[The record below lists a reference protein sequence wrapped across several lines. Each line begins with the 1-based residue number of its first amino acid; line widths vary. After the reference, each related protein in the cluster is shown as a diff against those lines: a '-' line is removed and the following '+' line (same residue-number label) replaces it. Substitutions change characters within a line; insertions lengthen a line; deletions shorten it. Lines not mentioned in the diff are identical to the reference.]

1 MKNPAE
7 NGFVILRGL
16 ATLRQSQPGRIEL
29 WLRVVFF
36 RQSINRYAVRQF
48 TLQGDHEASEMQIDS
63 RRIFCFWLTCCTG
76 LLMSNL
82 AAAQN
87 PTTQLQRELASVSAA
102 ELAEEAARFGDAKRG
117 AVLFYQPQ
125 MACRQCHS
133 VDGSKSPLGPALSE
147 KRPDVTN
154 AFLVDSV
161 LHPSKV
167 IRKGFETAVVVTND
181 GKVVTGLIVEET
193 PQKVVIRDGRPL
205 GKVMEFS
212 RDDIDEYQRVKQS
225 IMPPGQVSMLA
236 SRQQFLDLIRYLI
249 EVRDGGALRA
259 KELEPPASL
268 YAIRI
273 PEYEKDIDHSAMIS
287 DLDDG
292 SFKRGQ
298 AIYNRLCVN
307 CHGNHDKPGS
317 LPTSLRFATG
327 KFRNGF
333 DPHTMYQTL
342 TRGFGMM
349 VAQTWMVPQQ
359 KYDVIHYVREAYLRK
374 DNPTQHLM
382 VTDEYLAGLPK
393 GKSRGPEPSQNE
405 PWITMDYG
413 PSLVNTYEV
422 GNDGT
427 NFAYKGIAVRLDPG
441 PGGVSR
447 GQSWMVFDHDT
458 MRVAAAWTGQGFID
472 WQGIHMN
479 GRHNIHPRVKGDV
492 HLANPTGPGW
502 ANPDSGTFDDPR
514 LRGRD
519 DRQYGPLPRKW
530 AHYKG
535 LSHHGQKTIIEYT
548 VGDTRIHEMPGL
560 ATPVGND
567 TAAPPVFSRTFNIG
581 PRSRELTLQVAR
593 EPEGSGIQATLDQ
606 NQKSLGMAVSFGLP
620 GTGEQSAADARA
632 AGSKQKLLEFNGKSF
647 VEISD
652 ASYFDTTSQDFTL
665 TARIRTKSGGTIFS
679 RTKTGE
685 KWIPDGQTLFVR
697 NGQLAFDIG
706 WVGAVQSRQRV
717 NDGKWHDVA
726 MTWDS
731 KTKLVQLFVDG
742 KPDQS
747 RELATQKSLRES
759 VFRIGFTN
767 SNFPGPQSFFD
778 GGLRDV
784 RFYQRLLSN
793 AELSK
798 SASLPADE
806 SLKANWKLD
815 EPVPAKPAKKTAVAA
830 AGDVPDA
837 TGNGH
842 TGTIHSDGTGT
853 TADRDERLAAGIQP
867 AVAGAKFIGHADG
880 ALILQIPAG
889 REPLQFT
896 LWFQRRKPDA
906 SLQEITADFVIEEA
920 VADLASLTNGG
931 PARWPVKLTTTP
943 IIGSDSGAFAVDVL
957 SHPAD
962 NPWLAQTRLTG
973 FDFLPDGDRVA
984 VCAWDGDVWMVS
996 GLSQLPNIQSEVVPE
1011 QPPKLTWQRI
1021 ASGLFQPLGLK
1032 YVDGQI
1038 FVTCRDQIVILRDR
1052 NGDGETDY
1060 YENFNNDHQVT
1071 DHFHEFAMGLQTD
1084 DAGNFYYAKSARH
1097 ALKALVPH
1105 HGTLLRVSRDG
1116 SKTDII
1122 AAGFRAAN
1130 GVCLNPDGTFIVTDQ
1145 EGHWNPKNRINW
1157 VREGGFYGNMFGYH
1171 DVTDSSD
1178 DAMEQPLCWITNA
1191 FDRSPAEL
1199 LWCDSERWGPFKG
1212 SLLNLSYGYGKIF
1225 VVPHENL
1232 DGQMQGGM
1240 CELPIPQFPTGLMR
1254 GRFNPHDGQL
1264 YACGMVAWGSAQR
1277 QPGGIY
1283 RIRYTGK
1290 PAYLPVQLEATPRRV
1305 KIVLSDPVKAESAA
1319 DTANYRVKVWSLKRA
1334 ASYGS
1339 KHYDEHA
1346 LEVASASLSPDGRT
1360 IELTVP
1366 DVAPTWGMEIRYALQ
1381 GVKGESAAG
1390 VIHNTI
1396 HKLGE

>member
-1 MKNPAE
+1 MR
-7 NGFVILRGL
+7 L
-16 ATLRQSQPGRIEL
+16 S
-29 WLRVVFF
+29 F
-36 RQSINRYAVRQF
+36 RLVC
-48 TLQGDHEASEMQIDS
+48 GV
-63 RRIFCFWLTCCTG
+63 
-76 LLMSNL
+76 LLMMSSGL
-82 AAAQN
+82 S
-87 PTTQLQRELASVSAA
+87 TTLVFGQHAISQLERELTAVSAA
-102 ELAEEAARFGDAKRG
+102 ELADEAARFGDAKRG

-147 KRPDVTN
+147 KRSDATN
-154 AFLVDSV
+154 AFLVESV

-181 GKVVTGLIVEET
+181 GKVVTGLLVEET
-193 PQKVVIRDGRPL
+193 PQKVVLRDGRPL
-205 GKVMEFS
+205 GKVFEFP
-212 RDDIDEYQRVKQS
+212 RDDIDEYQRIKQS
-225 IMPPGQVSMLA
+225 IMPAGQVSMLA

-273 PEYEKDIDHSAMIS
+273 PEYEKDIDHAGLIA
-287 DLDDG
+287 DLDG
-292 SFKRGQ
+292 ESFKRGQ

-307 CHGNHDKPGS
+307 CHGTHDKPGS

-359 KYDVIHYVREAYLRK
+359 KYDVIHYVRDAYLKK
-374 DNPTQHLM
+374 DNPTQHLQ

-393 GKSRGPEPSQNE
+393 GKSRGPEPTQNE

-422 GNDGT
+422 GNDGS

-492 HLANPTGPGW
+492 QLANPTGPGW
-502 ANPDSGTFDDPR
+502 ANPASGSFDDPR
-514 LRGRD
+514 LHGRD
-519 DRQYGPLPRKW
+519 DRQYGPLPRSW

-548 VGDTRIHEMPGL
+548 VGDTIIREMPGL
-560 ATPVGND
+560 ATAIGDD
-567 TAAPPVFSRTFNIG
+567 TAAAPVFTRTFNIG
-581 PRSRELTLQVAR
+581 PRSGDLVLQVAR

-606 NQKSLGMAVSFGLP
+606 NQKSLGTAVSFGLP
-620 GTGEQSAADARA
+620 SDGAAADAQTA
-632 AGSKQKLLEFNGKSF
+632 ATKQTTVQFNGKSF
-647 VEISD
+647 VEVSD
-652 ASYFDTTSQDFTL
+652 TSDFDTTSKDFTL
-665 TARIRTKSGGTIFS
+665 TARIRTKSGGTILS
-679 RTKTGE
+679 RTQTGE

-706 WVGAVQSRQRV
+706 WVGAVQSRHRV

-726 MTWDS
+726 MTWNS
-731 KTKLVQLFVDG
+731 KTELVQLFVDG

-747 RELATQKSLRES
+747 RELSTQKSLRKS
-759 VFRIGFTN
+759 VLRIGFTN
-767 SNFPGPQSFFD
+767 ANFPGPQSFFD
-778 GGLRDV
+778 GGLRDL
-784 RFYQRLLSN
+784 RFYQRLLSD
-793 AELSK
+793 AELAK
-798 SASLPADE
+798 TKSLPGDD
-806 SLKANWKLD
+806 SLKAHWKLD
-815 EPVPAKPAKKTAVAA
+815 GAKSGKPTKQIAVANA
-830 AGDVPDA
+830 VAGGVLDA

-842 TGTIHSDGTGT
+842 TGSIHSDGANT
-853 TADRDERLAAGIQP
+853 TAATDLRLAVGIQP
-867 AVAGAKFIGHADG
+867 VVPDAKFVGQAGDS
-880 ALILQIPAG
+880 LILNIPAG
-889 REPLQFT
+889 QESLRFT
-896 LWFQRRKPDA
+896 LWFQRHKPDVA
-906 SLQEITADFVIEEA
+906 LEKVTADFVIEEA
-920 VADLASLTNGG
+920 DVDLARLTNGG
-931 PARWPVKLTTTP
+931 PARWPVKLTTAP
-943 IIGSDSGAFAVDVL
+943 IIGSDAGAFAVDVL
-957 SHPAD
+957 SHPTD
-962 NPWLAQTRLTG
+962 NPWLVQTRLTG

-996 GLSQLPNIQSEVVPE
+996 GLSQLPDTQTELVPE
-1011 QPPKLTWQRI
+1011 KLPKLTWQRI
-1021 ASGLFQPLGLK
+1021 ATGLFQPLGLK
-1032 YVDGQI
+1032 FVDGKI
-1038 FVTCRDQIVILRDR
+1038 FVTCRDQIVILHDR
-1052 NGDGETDY
+1052 NGDGETDF

-1105 HGTLLRVSRDG
+1105 HGTLLRVSKDG

-1178 DAMEQPLCWITNA
+1178 EAMEQPLCWITNA

-1240 CELPIPQFPTGLMR
+1240 CELPLPQFPTGLMR

-1277 QPGGIY
+1277 QAGGIY

-1290 PAYLPVQLEATPRRV
+1290 PAHLPLQLKATPRRV
-1305 KIVLSDPVKAESAA
+1305 KIVLSDPVNAASAA

-1346 LEVASASLSPDGRT
+1346 LEVASATLSPDGRT
-1360 IELTVP
+1360 IELTIP

-1381 GVKGESAAG
+1381 GVNGESAVG

>member
-1 MKNPAE
+1 MQ
-7 NGFVILRGL
+7 FSLRLVCG
-16 ATLRQSQPGRIEL
+16 
-29 WLRVVFF
+29 V
-36 RQSINRYAVRQF
+36 
-48 TLQGDHEASEMQIDS
+48 
-63 RRIFCFWLTCCTG
+63 
-76 LLMSNL
+76 LLMMSWVL
-82 AAAQN
+82 S
-87 PTTQLQRELASVSAA
+87 TTSVFGQHAVSQLERELTSVPAA
-102 ELAEEAARFGDAKRG
+102 KLAEEAARFGDAKRG

-147 KRPDVTN
+147 KRSEATN
-154 AFLVDSV
+154 EFLVESV
-161 LHPSKV
+161 LAPSKS
-167 IRKGFETAVVVTND
+167 IRKEYQTVVVVTND
-181 GKVVTGLIVEET
+181 GKVVLGLRVEET
-193 PQKVVIRDGRPL
+193 PEKIVLREGRPF
-205 GKVMEFS
+205 GKLIEIA
-212 RDDIDEYQRVKQS
+212 RDDIDEFQQTKLS
-225 IMPPGQVSMLA
+225 IMPPGQVGMLA

-249 EVRDGGALRA
+249 EIRDGGALRA

-273 PEYEKDIDHSAMIS
+273 PEYEKDIDHAAMIS
-287 DLDDG
+287 DLNDAA
-292 SFKRGQ
+292 FKRGQ

-307 CHGNHDKPGS
+307 CHGTHDKPGS
-317 LPTSLRFATG
+317 LPTSLKFASG
-327 KFRNGF
+327 KFRNGS

-349 VAQTWMVPQQ
+349 VGQTWMVPEQ
-359 KYDVIHYVREAYLRK
+359 KYDVIHYVREAYLK
-374 DNPTQHLM
+374 TQNPTQLFP
-382 VTDEYLAGLPK
+382 VTDGYLAGLPK
-393 GKSRGPEPSQNE
+393 GKSRGPEPVQNE

-502 ANPDSGTFDDPR
+502 ANPDSGSFDDPR

-519 DRQYGPLPRKW
+519 DRLYGPLPRKW

-535 LSHHGQKTIIEYT
+535 LSHHGQKTIIEYDVAET
-548 VGDTRIHEMPGL
+548 HVYEMPGL
-560 ATPVGND
+560 ATPVGED
-567 TAAPPVFSRTFNIG
+567 AAGAPVFSRTFNIG
-581 PRSRELTLQVAR
+581 PRSENMILQVAR
-593 EPEGSGIQATLDQ
+593 EAEGSDIQATLDQ
-606 NQKSLGMAVSFGLP
+606 RSLGSAVSFGLP
-620 GTGEQSAADARA
+620 TSGEQPSAA
-632 AGSKQKLLEFNGKSF
+632 KQKPLEFNGKSF
-647 VEISD
+647 VEVAD
-652 ASYFDTTSQDFTL
+652 TTDFDTTSKDFTL
-665 TARIRTKSGGTIFS
+665 TAKIRTKSGGTILS
-679 RTKTGE
+679 RTKSGE
-685 KWIPDGQTLFVR
+685 KWVADGQTLFVR
-697 NGQLAFDIG
+697 NGQLTFDIG
-706 WVGAVQSRQRV
+706 WVGAVSSRTRV

-726 MTWDS
+726 MTWNA
-731 KTKLVQLFVDG
+731 KTQLVQLFVDG

-747 RELATQKSLRES
+747 RELSTQKTLRDS
-759 VFRIGFTN
+759 VLRIGFTN
-767 SNFPGPQSFFD
+767 SNFPGPQPFFD
-778 GGLRDV
+778 GSLRDV
-784 RFYQRLLSN
+784 RFYQRQLSN
-793 AELSK
+793 AELAKSK
-798 SASLPADE
+798 SLPKDDR
-806 SLKANWKLD
+806 LKAHWVLD
-815 EPVPAKPAKKTAVAA
+815 KSAAAEQGTRVAA
-830 AGDVPDA
+830 AGAIVDT

-842 TGTIHSDGTGT
+842 DGKAHSGGFRNAA
-853 TADRDERLAAGIQP
+853 ADRQLAAGIQP
-867 AVAGAKFIGHADG
+867 AVPGAKFSGLDNG
-880 ALILQIPAG
+880 SLLLKIPAG
-889 REPLQFT
+889 KEPLQFT
-896 LWFQRRKPDA
+896 LWWQRQKSAAD
-906 SLQEITADFVIEEA
+906 LQELTTHFVIEQA
-920 VADLASLTNGG
+920 DADLTKLVNGG
-931 PARWPVKLTTTP
+931 PARWPVKLTMNP
-943 IIGSDSGAFAVDVL
+943 VIGSDDGAFAVDVL
-957 SHPAD
+957 SHPVD

-996 GLSQLPNIQSEVVPE
+996 GLSQLPNSFNEVVAASL
-1011 QPPKLTWQRI
+1011 PKLTWQRI

-1032 YVDGQI
+1032 YVNGKI
-1038 FVTCRDQIVILRDR
+1038 FVTCRDQLTILHDR
-1052 NGDGETDY
+1052 NGDGETDF

-1084 DAGNFYYAKSARH
+1084 SAGNFYYAKSARH

-1105 HGTLLRVSRDG
+1105 HGTLLRVSKDG

-1130 GVCLNPDGTFIVTDQ
+1130 GVCLNPDGSFIVTDQ

-1171 DVTDSSD
+1171 DVTDSSNE
-1178 DAMEQPLCWITNA
+1178 AMEQPLCWITNA

-1199 LWCDSERWGPFKG
+1199 LWCDSDRWGPFKG
-1212 SLLNLSYGYGKIF
+1212 MLLNLSYGYGKIF
-1225 VVPHENL
+1225 VVPHEEL

-1240 CELPIPQFPTGLMR
+1240 CELPLPQFPTGLMR

-1277 QPGGIY
+1277 QSGGIY

-1290 PAYLPVQLEATPRRV
+1290 PAHLPLKLKATPRRV
-1305 KIVLSDPVKAESAA
+1305 KIALSDPVDAKSASDPKNYRIKVWA
-1319 DTANYRVKVWSLKRA
+1319 LKRTAN
-1334 ASYGS
+1334 YGS
-1339 KHYDEHA
+1339 KHYDEHE
-1346 LEVASASLSPDGRT
+1346 LNIESVSVSEDGRT
-1360 IELTVP
+1360 VELIVP
-1366 DVAPTWGMEIRYALQ
+1366 DVAPTWGMEIRYALK
-1381 GVKGESAAG
+1381 GVNGESASG

>member
-1 MKNPAE
+1 MRISWLHTVSCYFLLAVFLQTAAVFGQNSVSQLERELLGVPAE
-7 NGFVILRGL
+7 KL
-16 ATLRQSQPGRIEL
+16 A
-29 WLRVVFF
+29 
-36 RQSINRYAVRQF
+36 
-48 TLQGDHEASEMQIDS
+48 DEAS
-63 RRIFCFWLTCCTG
+63 
-76 LLMSNL
+76 
-82 AAAQN
+82 
-87 PTTQLQRELASVSAA
+87 
-102 ELAEEAARFGDAKRG
+102 RFGDAKRG

-147 KRPDVTN
+147 KRPDATD
-154 AFLVDSV
+154 AFLVESV
-161 LHPSKV
+161 LAPSKS
-167 IRKGFETAVVVTND
+167 IRKEYQTVVVVTND
-181 GKVVTGLIVEET
+181 GKVVLGLRVEET
-193 PQKVVIRDGRPL
+193 PKKIVLREGRPL
-205 GKVMEFS
+205 GKLIEIA
-212 RDDIDEYQRVKQS
+212 RDDIDELQPTKQS
-225 IMPPGQVSMLA
+225 IMPAGQVGLMA

-249 EVRDGGALRA
+249 EIRDGGALRA

-273 PEYEKDIDHSAMIS
+273 PEYEKDIDHAAMIA
-287 DLDDG
+287 DLDAAA
-292 SFKRGQ
+292 FKRGQ
-298 AIYNRLCVN
+298 AIYSRLCVN
-307 CHGNHDKPGS
+307 CHGTHDKPGS

-327 KFRNGF
+327 NFRSGS

-349 VAQTWMVPQQ
+349 IAQTWMVPQQ
-359 KYDVIHYVREAYLRK
+359 KYDVIHYVRQAYLK
-374 DNPTQHLM
+374 EDNPSQHYS

-393 GKSRGPEPSQNE
+393 GKSRGPEPVQNE

-422 GNDGT
+422 GNDAS

-458 MRVAAAWTGQGFID
+458 MRVAAAWTGKGFID

-479 GRHNIHPRVKGDV
+479 GRHNIHPRIKGEV

-502 ANPDSGTFDDPR
+502 AEPETQSFADPR

-519 DRQYGPLPRKW
+519 DRIYGPLPRKW

-535 LSHHGQKTIIEYT
+535 LSHYGQKTIIDYT
-548 VGDTRIHEMPGL
+548 VGDTAVRELPGL
-560 ATPVGND
+560 AAHVATDAVASPAF
-567 TAAPPVFSRTFNIG
+567 TFTRTFNVG
-581 PRSRELTLQVAR
+581 PRSRDMILQVAR
-593 EPEGSGIQATLDQ
+593 ESEGSDILATL
-606 NQKSLGMAVSFGLP
+606 NQKADGMAVVFGHA
-620 GTGEQSAADARA
+620 GTAVASTT
-632 AGSKQKLLEFNGKSF
+632 SKPKPLKFDGNSF
-647 VEISD
+647 VEVSD
-652 ASYFDTTSQDFTL
+652 TSDFDTTGKEFTI
-665 TARIRTKSGGTIFS
+665 TARIRTKSGGTILS
-679 RTKTGE
+679 RTKAGE
-685 KWIPDGQTLFVR
+685 RWIPDGQTLFVR

-706 WVGAVQSRQRV
+706 WVGAVTSKRRV

-726 MTWDS
+726 MTWNP
-731 KTKLVQLFVDG
+731 KTKLVTLFVDG

-747 RELATQKSLRES
+747 RELSTQNS
-759 VFRIGFTN
+759 VRNSVLRIGFTN
-767 SNFPGPQSFFD
+767 SNFPRPQSYFD
-778 GGLRDV
+778 GDVQDV
-784 RFYQRLLSN
+784 RFYQRQLTN

-798 SASLPADE
+798 TKSLPTDE
-806 SLKANWKLD
+806 SLKANWKLAGIATAGK
-815 EPVPAKPAKKTAVAA
+815 PAKPAGENGIA
-830 AGDVPDA
+830 DA
-837 TGNGH
+837 SGNGH
-842 TGTIHSDGTGT
+842 PGTIHSDGSG
-853 TADRDERLAAGIQP
+853 ANVDSQLAAGIQP
-867 AVAGAKFIGHADG
+867 PVAGAEFSKSDEGS
-880 ALILQIPAG
+880 LLLKIPAG
-889 REPLQFT
+889 QEPLAFT
-896 LWFQRRKPDA
+896 LWWQRKEPEAALREVVDG
-906 SLQEITADFVIEEA
+906 FVIEQPGD
-920 VADLASLTNGG
+920 DLSKLVNGG

-943 IIGSDSGAFAVDVL
+943 VITPDDGAFAVDVL
-957 SHPAD
+957 SHPTE

-996 GLSQLPNIQSEVVPE
+996 GLSQLPNAHSNLSVDK
-1011 QPPKLTWQRI
+1011 PPKLTWQRI

-1032 YVDGQI
+1032 YVDEKI
-1038 FVTCRDQIVILRDR
+1038 FVTCRDQITILHDR

-1084 DAGNFYYAKSARH
+1084 AAGNFYYAKSARH

-1105 HGTLLRVSRDG
+1105 HGTLLRVSKDG

-1130 GVCLNPDGTFIVTDQ
+1130 GVCLNPDGSFIVTDQ

-1178 DAMEQPLCWITNA
+1178 EAMEQPLCWITNA

-1199 LWCDSERWGPFKG
+1199 LWCDSDRWGPFKG
-1212 SLLNLSYGYGKIF
+1212 TLLNLSYGYGKIF
-1225 VVPHENL
+1225 VVPHEEL

-1240 CELPIPQFPTGLMR
+1240 CELPVPQFPTGLMR

-1277 QPGGIY
+1277 QSGGIY

-1290 PAYLPVQLEATPRRV
+1290 PAYSPLNLKAAPRRV
-1305 KIVLSDPVKAESAA
+1305 TIALSDPVDAKSAN
-1319 DTANYRVKVWSLKRA
+1319 DPNNYRIKVWALKRSA
-1334 ASYGS
+1334 NYGS
-1339 KHYDEHA
+1339 KHYDEHE
-1346 LEVASASLSPDGRT
+1346 LTIESASVSDDGRT
-1360 IELTVP
+1360 VELVVP
-1366 DVAPTWGMEIRYALQ
+1366 DVAPTWGMEIRYALR
-1381 GVKGESAAG
+1381 GANGESATG

-1396 HKLGE
+1396 HKLGK